1 MDVSNEENKG
11 KDKVSPLVSSNSDP
25 EVVSSGKIV
34 KFDGTN
40 YQWWRIQIEDELY
53 ERKLH
58 LPLVDERPDDM
69 TEKEWALL
77 DRRALA
83 VVRKALTQAV
93 AFNVGKDT
101 TVKGLLDALQGV
113 YEKSSASN
121 RLFLIKRLVYLRM
134 TEGKLIAD
142 HLNDF
147 NKIWAQVDAV

>member
-1 MDVSNEENKG
+1 M
-11 KDKVSPLVSSNSDP
+11 
-25 EVVSSGKIV
+25 
-34 KFDGTN
+34 
-40 YQWWRIQIEDELY
+40 
-53 ERKLH
+53 
-58 LPLVDERPDDM
+58 DERPDDM

-134 TEGKLIAD
+134 TEGKPIAD